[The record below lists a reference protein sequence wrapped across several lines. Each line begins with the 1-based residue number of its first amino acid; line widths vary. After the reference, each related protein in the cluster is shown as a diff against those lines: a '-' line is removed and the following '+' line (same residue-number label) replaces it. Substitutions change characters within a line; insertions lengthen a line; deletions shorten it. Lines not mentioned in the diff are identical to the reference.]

1 MSTSEYMNEFKCSFS
16 VVACIFLTFS
26 YVSSLYVWRSK
37 LSRDH
42 PSTIKRRFF
51 SVSVM
56 MLLAPF
62 FVQIF
67 FTKETLNK
75 GDLFTQMG
83 LRWSG
88 IILAVIVPLFLTA
101 VLFLGPLIMQFYS
114 GVWKIYTEP
123 VYWFASWQD
132 LVWVRNH
139 VMAPLSEEW
148 VFRACMTP
156 LLLQCLEPM
165 TAVFVGPVL
174 FGIAHFHHMLEQIKA
189 GFAFKT
195 ALLVSTFQFTYTSM
209 FGAYSAY
216 LFLRTGHFVAPLV
229 VHMFCNHMGFPNF
242 GEIREFPPLQRLVI
256 AMSFLLGLGL
266 WCLLLVPLTNPEL
279 YNNRL
284 HWET

>member
-83 LRWSG
+83 L
-88 IILAVIVPLFLTA
+88 
-101 VLFLGPLIMQFYS
+101 Q
-114 GVWKIYTEP
+114 P